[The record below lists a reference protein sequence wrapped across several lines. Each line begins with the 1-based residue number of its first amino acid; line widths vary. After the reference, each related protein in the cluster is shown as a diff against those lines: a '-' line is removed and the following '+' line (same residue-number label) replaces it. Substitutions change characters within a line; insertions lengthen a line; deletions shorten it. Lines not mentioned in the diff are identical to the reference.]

1 MRRSDLLMLALSS
14 LLGRK
19 VRTALSVLG
28 VAVGGFALVAS
39 LAIGQGVEATLLD
52 QLRRQDQLRR
62 IIVWPGTGPRA
73 GTASGRPSVG
83 VSSPHRGR
91 STPRE

>member
-52 QLRRQDQLRR
+52 HVARRGATLVLVTHDEELAQRHTTR
-62 IIVWPGTGPRA
+62 IVRMRD
-73 GTASGRPSVG
+73 GRIEEG
-83 VSSPHRGR
+83 
-91 STPRE
+91 